1 MSTVSNT
8 IETVRYWAGQKLL
21 HSPFHPL
28 YLKVSG
34 KEPRPQT
41 YEQWLSHERPGDVL
55 QLDRDSFDL
64 ILAPGAYPSRDAVY
78 WLVREAERTGAAC
91 VYADEDRVD
100 AQGHRHSPVFR
111 PDWSP
116 ELNANCDYIGG
127 SFLRRLQGGDAA
139 SWAHV
144 PRVLFHRQT
153 APQADFEMREA
164 EMPQNTGVLTSVV
177 VCSRNAHLLDS
188 CFSAL
193 RAQCD
198 GAALELIAVAH
209 MNQGHGE
216 ALLQVSARH
225 GARVVQY
232 ADVFHFGRMCNL
244 GAQHAEGEFLL
255 FLNDDVTP
263 LDEHWLHWMLA
274 QAQRPKTGAVGA
286 LLYFPDGR
294 IQHAGVM
301 IGTPNGAGHPGRLSH
316 GSPLWPWLT
325 VTREVSAVTG
335 ACLLMPRDVL
345 QEVDGFDGIFPV
357 NYNDVDLCL
366 RAARKGYR
374 IVLEAR
380 AILQHAESATRATG
394 IRYAERQRFLDR
406 WASMLRQGDPC
417 FNPNLTDNELL
428 LPDPDA
434 HARIAS
440 RSNAINANQ

>member
-1 MSTVSNT
+1 MRTVSNT
-8 IETVRYWAGQKLL
+8 FETVRYWAGQQLL

-34 KEPRPQT
+34 KEPKPQT
-41 YEQWLSHERPGDVL
+41 YEQWLALERPGEIL
-55 QLDRDSFDL
+55 ELDRDRFDL
-64 ILAPGAYPSRDAVY
+64 ILAPGVIPSRDAIH
-78 WLVREAERTGAAC
+78 WLVQNAERTGAAC
-91 VYADEDRVD
+91 IYADEDQID
-100 AQGHRHSPVFR
+100 MQGRRHSPVFR

-116 ELNANCDYIGG
+116 ELNANCDYVGG

-139 SWAHV
+139 SWARV
-144 PRVLFHRQT
+144 PRVLFHRRT
-153 APQADFEMREA
+153 PQKPVFEMREA
-164 EMPQNTGVLTSVV
+164 ELPRNTGVLTSVI
-177 VCSRNAHLLDS
+177 VCSRNAQLLDS
-188 CFSAL
+188 CFAAL
-193 RAQCD
+193 RAKSD

-209 MNQGHGE
+209 MNQGPGE
-216 ALLQVSARH
+216 ALLQVSARY
-225 GARVVQY
+225 GARVVLY
-232 ADVFHFGRMCNL
+232 SEAFHFGRMCNL
-244 GAQHAEGEFLL
+244 GARDAKGEFLL

-263 LDEHWLHWMLA
+263 LNQHWLHWMLA

-301 IGTPNGAGHPGRLSH
+301 IGTPNGAGHPGRLSN

-325 VTREVSAVTG
+325 ITREVSAVTG
-335 ACLLMPRDVL
+335 ACLLMPQPVF
-345 QEVDGFDGIFPV
+345 QEVDGFDEIFPV

-380 AILQHAESATRATG
+380 AILEHAESATRTIG

-406 WASMLRQGDPC
+406 WSSMPRRDDPY

-428 LPDPDA
+428 LPDPEA
-434 HARIAS
+434 HSRIAAGVS
-440 RSNAINANQ
+440 IL